1 MNARINPFRGTGIAL
16 VTPFTLNHEVDYTAL
31 KRLVNHCID
40 GGVEFL
46 VALGTTA
53 ETATLSADEKQ
64 RVVASI
70 CEAAAGRVP
79 VVQGVGGNDSA
90 KVAAELKAGLLQG
103 ISGVLSVSPYYNKP
117 TQEGIYRHFIHIS
130 AATDLPIV
138 LYNVPG
144 RTGSNMAAETTLRIA
159 QEVPHAVAIK
169 EASGNLEQAMAIVLG
184 APEGFDVLS
193 GDDNLTLPLLACG
206 AHGVISVSGQ
216 AFPKTFSQ
224 MVRDARAGRMDAAR
238 DGHYAMLNFTQQLFA
253 EGNPGGIKSALAHLG
268 IINPA
273 LRLPLWPVSPQ
284 LDEALV
290 QSIRKLQQHEL

>member
-16 VTPFTLNHEVDYTAL
+16 VTPFTPNHEVDYPAL

-53 ETATLSADEKQ
+53 ETATLTADEKQ
-64 RVVASI
+64 RVVAAV
-70 CEAAAGRVP
+70 CDAAAGRVL

-90 KVAAELKAGLLQG
+90 KVAAELKAGLPLG

-117 TQEGIYRHFIHIS
+117 TQEGIYRHFNHIS
-130 AATDLPIV
+130 AATDLPII

-159 QEVPHAVAIK
+159 REVPHAVAIK
-169 EASGNLEQAMAIVLG
+169 EASGNLEQAMTIVLG

-193 GDDNLTLPLLACG
+193 GDDNLTLPLVACG

-224 MVRDARAGRMDAAR
+224 MVRDARAGRMEAAR

-284 LDEALV
+284 LDEALA
-290 QSIRKLQQHEL
+290 QSVRKLQQHEL

>member
-1 MNARINPFRGTGIAL
+1 MNARMNPFRGTGIAL
-16 VTPFTLNHEVDYTAL
+16 VTPFNAQHEVDYAAL
-31 KRLVNHCID
+31 AKLVNHCIE

-53 ETATLSADEKQ
+53 ETATLSTDEKH
-64 RVVASI
+64 RVVAAI

-79 VVQGVGGNDSA
+79 LVQGVGGNDSA
-90 KVAAELKAGLLQG
+90 KVAAELKAGLHEG

-117 TQEGIYRHFIHIS
+117 TQEGIYRHFVHL
-130 AATDLPIV
+130 AGATDLPII

-159 QEVPHAVAIK
+159 HEVPHAVAIK
-169 EASGNLEQAMAIVLG
+169 EASGNLEQAMAIIHG
-184 APEGFDVLS
+184 APQGFDVLS
-193 GDDNLTLPLLACG
+193 GDDNLTLPLVASG

-216 AFPKTFSQ
+216 GFPKTFSQ
-224 MVRDARAGRMDAAR
+224 MVRDARAGRMEAAR
-238 DGHYAMLNFTQQLFA
+238 VGHYAMLRFTHQLFA

-268 IINPA
+268 IIHPA

-284 LDEALV
+284 LDAALA
-290 QSIRKLQQHEL
+290 QSVRELQQHEL

>member
-16 VTPFTLNHEVDYTAL
+16 VTPFTLQNEVDYPAL

-53 ETATLSADEKQ
+53 ETATLTADEKQ
-64 RVVASI
+64 RVVAAV
-70 CEAAAGRVP
+70 CDAAAGRVA

-90 KVAAELKAGLLQG
+90 KVAAELKAGLRQG

-130 AATDLPIV
+130 AATDLPII

-169 EASGNLEQAMAIVLG
+169 EASGNLEQAMTIVLG

-193 GDDNLTLPLLACG
+193 GDDNLTLPLVACG

-224 MVRDARAGRMDAAR
+224 MVRDARAGAMDAAQA
-238 DGHYAMLNFTQQLFA
+238 GHYAMLNFTQQLFA

-284 LDEALV
+284 LDAALA
-290 QSIRKLQQHEL
+290 QSVRELQQHEL

>member
-16 VTPFTLNHEVDYTAL
+16 VTPFTLDHEVDYTAL

-40 GGVEFL
+40 GGVDFL

-53 ETATLSADEKQ
+53 ETATLTADEKQ
-64 RVVASI
+64 RVVASV

-117 TQEGIYRHFIHIS
+117 TQEGIYRHFCHLAS
-130 AATDLPIV
+130 CTDLPIV

-169 EASGNLEQAMAIVLG
+169 EASGNLEQAMTIVLG

-193 GDDNLTLPLLACG
+193 GDDNLTLPLVACG

-224 MVRDARAGRMDAAR
+224 MVRYARAGRMDAAR

-284 LDEALV
+284 LDAALA
-290 QSIRKLQQHEL
+290 QSVRELQQHEL

>member
-16 VTPFTLNHEVDYTAL
+16 VTPFTPNHEVDYPAL

-53 ETATLSADEKQ
+53 ETATLTADEKQ
-64 RVVASI
+64 RVVAAV
-70 CEAAAGRVP
+70 CDAAAGRVL

-90 KVAAELKAGLLQG
+90 KVAAELKAGLPLG

-117 TQEGIYRHFIHIS
+117 TQEGIYRHFNNIS
-130 AATDLPIV
+130 AATDLPII

-159 QEVPHAVAIK
+159 HEVPHAVAIK
-169 EASGNLEQAMAIVLG
+169 EASGNLEQAMTIVLG

-193 GDDNLTLPLLACG
+193 GDDNLTLPLVACG

-224 MVRDARAGRMDAAR
+224 MVRDARAGRMEAAR

-284 LDEALV
+284 LDEALA
-290 QSIRKLQQHEL
+290 QSVRKLQQHEL

>member
-16 VTPFTLNHEVDYTAL
+16 VTPFTLDNEVDYPAL
-31 KRLVNHCID
+31 KRLVDHCIE

-53 ETATLSADEKQ
+53 ETATLTADEKQ
-64 RVVASI
+64 RVVAAV
-70 CEAAAGRVP
+70 CDAAGGRVP

-90 KVAAELKAGLLQG
+90 KVAAELKAGLPLG

-130 AATDLPIV
+130 AATDLPII

-159 QEVPHAVAIK
+159 HEVPHAVAIK

-193 GDDNLTLPLLACG
+193 GDDNLTLPLVACG

-224 MVRDARAGRMDAAR
+224 MVRDARAGNMDAAQV
-238 DGHYAMLNFTQQLFA
+238 GHYAMLRFTQQLFQ
-253 EGNPGGIKSALAHLG
+253 EGNPGGIKSALSHLG
-268 IINPA
+268 IIENS
-273 LRLPLWPVSPQ
+273 LRLPLWPISEGLESELAFSV
-284 LDEALV
+284 
-290 QSIRKLQQHEL
+290 RKLQQHEL

>member
-16 VTPFTLNHEVDYTAL
+16 VTPFTPNHEVDYPAL

-53 ETATLSADEKQ
+53 ETATLTADEKQ
-64 RVVASI
+64 RVVAAV
-70 CEAAAGRVP
+70 CDAAGGRVP

-90 KVAAELKAGLLQG
+90 KVAAELKAGLPLG
-103 ISGVLSVSPYYNKP
+103 ISGVLSVSPYYNRP
-117 TQEGIYRHFIHIS
+117 TQEGIYRHFNHIS
-130 AATDLPIV
+130 AATDLPII

-159 QEVPHAVAIK
+159 HEVPHAVAIK
-169 EASGNLEQAMAIVLG
+169 EASGNLEQAMTIVLG

-193 GDDNLTLPLLACG
+193 GDDNLTLPLVACG

-224 MVRDARAGRMDAAR
+224 MVRDARAGNMDAAQV
-238 DGHYAMLNFTQQLFA
+238 GHYAMLRFTQQLFQ
-253 EGNPGGIKSALAHLG
+253 EGNPGGIKSALSHLG
-268 IINPA
+268 IIENS
-273 LRLPLWPVSPQ
+273 LRLPLWPISEGLESELAFSV
-284 LDEALV
+284 
-290 QSIRKLQQHEL
+290 RKLQQHEL

>member
-16 VTPFTLNHEVDYTAL
+16 VTPFTLDNEVDYPAL

-53 ETATLSADEKQ
+53 ETATLTADEKQ
-64 RVVASI
+64 RVVAAV
-70 CEAAAGRVP
+70 CDAAGGRVP

-90 KVAAELKAGLLQG
+90 KVAAELKAGLPLG

-130 AATDLPIV
+130 AATDLPII

-144 RTGSNMAAETTLRIA
+144 RTGSNMVAETTLRIA
-159 QEVPHAVAIK
+159 REVPHAVAIK
-169 EASGNLEQAMAIVLG
+169 EASGNLEQAMTIVLG

-193 GDDNLTLPLLACG
+193 GDDNLTLPLVACG

-224 MVRDARAGRMDAAR
+224 MVRDARAGNMDAAQV
-238 DGHYAMLNFTQQLFA
+238 GHYAMLRFTQQLFQ
-253 EGNPGGIKSALAHLG
+253 EGNPGGIKSALSHLG
-268 IINPA
+268 IIENS
-273 LRLPLWPVSPQ
+273 LRLPLWPISEGLESELAFSV
-284 LDEALV
+284 
-290 QSIRKLQQHEL
+290 RKLQQHEL

>member
-16 VTPFTLNHEVDYTAL
+16 VTPFTLDHKVDYSAL
-31 KRLVNHCID
+31 KRLVNYCVD
-40 GGVEFL
+40 GGVDFL

-53 ETATLSADEKQ
+53 ETATLSADERQ
-64 RVVASI
+64 RVVASV

-90 KVAAELKAGLLQG
+90 EVAAELKAGLPLG

-130 AATDLPIV
+130 AATDLPII

-169 EASGNLEQAMAIVLG
+169 EASGNLEQAMTIVLG

-193 GDDNLTLPLLACG
+193 GDDNLTLPLMACG

-224 MVRDARAGRMDAAR
+224 MVRDARVGRMDAAR

-268 IINPA
+268 IIHPE

-284 LDEALV
+284 LDAALA
-290 QSIRKLQQHEL
+290 QSVRKLQQYEL

>member
-16 VTPFTLNHEVDYTAL
+16 VTPFTLQNEVDYPAL

-53 ETATLSADEKQ
+53 ETATLTADEKQ
-64 RVVASI
+64 RVVAAV
-70 CEAAAGRVP
+70 CDAAAGRVP

-90 KVAAELKAGLLQG
+90 KVAAELKAGLRQG

-117 TQEGIYRHFIHIS
+117 TQEGIYRHFIHVS
-130 AATDLPIV
+130 AASDLPII

-159 QEVPHAVAIK
+159 NEVPHAVAIK

-193 GDDNLTLPLLACG
+193 GDDNLTLPLVACG

-224 MVRDARAGRMDAAR
+224 MVRDARVGRMDAAR

-284 LDEALV
+284 LDAALA
-290 QSIRKLQQHEL
+290 QSVRKLQQHEL

>member
-16 VTPFTLNHEVDYTAL
+16 VTPFTPNHEVDYPAL

-53 ETATLSADEKQ
+53 ETATLTADEKQ
-64 RVVASI
+64 RVVAAV
-70 CEAAAGRVP
+70 CDAAAGRVL

-90 KVAAELKAGLLQG
+90 KVAAELKAGLPLG

-130 AATDLPIV
+130 AATDLPII

-159 QEVPHAVAIK
+159 HEVPHAVAIK
-169 EASGNLEQAMAIVLG
+169 EASGNLEQAMTIVLG

-193 GDDNLTLPLLACG
+193 GDDNLTLPLVACG

-224 MVRDARAGRMDAAR
+224 MVRDARGGRMDEAR

-268 IINPA
+268 IIHPA

-284 LDEALV
+284 LDTALA
-290 QSIRKLQQHEL
+290 QSVRELQQHEL

>member
-16 VTPFTLNHEVDYTAL
+16 VTPFTPNHEVDYPAL

-53 ETATLSADEKQ
+53 ETATLTADEKQ
-64 RVVASI
+64 RVVAAV
-70 CEAAAGRVP
+70 CDAAAGRVL

-90 KVAAELKAGLLQG
+90 KVAAELKAGLPLG

-130 AATDLPIV
+130 AATDLPII

-159 QEVPHAVAIK
+159 HEVPHAVAIK
-169 EASGNLEQAMAIVLG
+169 EASGNLEQAMTIVLG

-193 GDDNLTLPLLACG
+193 GDDNLTLPLVACG

-224 MVRDARAGRMDAAR
+224 MVRDARGGRMDEAR

-268 IINPA
+268 IIHPA

-284 LDEALV
+284 LDEALA
-290 QSIRKLQQHEL
+290 QSVRKLQQHEL

>member
-16 VTPFTLNHEVDYTAL
+16 VTPFTPNHEVDYPAL

-53 ETATLSADEKQ
+53 ETATLTADEKQ
-64 RVVASI
+64 RVVAAV
-70 CEAAAGRVP
+70 CDAAAGRVL

-90 KVAAELKAGLLQG
+90 KVAAELKAGLPLG

-130 AATDLPIV
+130 AATDLPII

-159 QEVPHAVAIK
+159 REVPHAVAIK
-169 EASGNLEQAMAIVLG
+169 EASGNLEQAMTIVLG

-193 GDDNLTLPLLACG
+193 GDDNLTLPLVACG

-224 MVRDARAGRMDAAR
+224 MVRDARGGRMDEAR

-268 IINPA
+268 IIHPA

-284 LDEALV
+284 LDEALA
-290 QSIRKLQQHEL
+290 QSVRKLQQHEL

>member
-16 VTPFTLNHEVDYTAL
+16 VTPFTLQNEVDYPAL

-53 ETATLSADEKQ
+53 ETATLNADEKQ
-64 RVVASI
+64 RVVAAV
-70 CEAAAGRVP
+70 CDAAAGRVP

-90 KVAAELKAGLLQG
+90 KVAAELKAGLRQG

-117 TQEGIYRHFIHIS
+117 TQEGIYRHFIYIS
-130 AATDLPIV
+130 AATDLPII

-159 QEVPHAVAIK
+159 NEVPHAVAIK
-169 EASGNLEQAMAIVLG
+169 EASGNLEQAMELIAG

-193 GDDNLTLPLLACG
+193 GDDNLTLPLVACG

-224 MVRDARAGRMDAAR
+224 MVRDARAGTMDAAQV
-238 DGHYAMLNFTQQLFA
+238 GHYAMLGFTQQLFA

-268 IINPA
+268 IIHPA

-284 LDEALV
+284 LDAALA
-290 QSIRKLQQHEL
+290 QSVRKLQQHEL

>member
-16 VTPFTLNHEVDYTAL
+16 VTPFTLNNEVDYPAL

-40 GGVEFL
+40 GGVDFL

-53 ETATLSADEKQ
+53 ETATLTADEKH
-64 RVVASI
+64 RVVAAV
-70 CEAAAGRVP
+70 CDAAAGRVP

-90 KVAAELKAGLLQG
+90 KVAAELKAGLQLG
-103 ISGVLSVSPYYNKP
+103 ISGVLSVPPYYNKP
-117 TQEGIYRHFIHIS
+117 TQEGIYRHFMHIS
-130 AATDLPIV
+130 AATDLPII

-159 QEVPHAVAIK
+159 NEVPHAVAIK
-169 EASGNLEQAMAIVLG
+169 EASGNLEQAMAIVLS

-193 GDDNLTLPLLACG
+193 GDDNLTLPLVACG

-224 MVRDARAGRMDAAR
+224 MVRDARAGHIEAAQV
-238 DGHYAMLNFTQQLFA
+238 GHYAMLRFTQQLFA

-268 IINPA
+268 IIHPA

-284 LDEALV
+284 LDASLA
-290 QSIRKLQQHEL
+290 QSVRELQQHEL

>member
-16 VTPFTLNHEVDYTAL
+16 VTPFTPNHEVDYPAL

-53 ETATLSADEKQ
+53 ETATLTADEKQ
-64 RVVASI
+64 RVVAAV
-70 CEAAAGRVP
+70 CDAAAGRVL

-90 KVAAELKAGLLQG
+90 KVAAELKAGLPLG

-130 AATDLPIV
+130 AATDLPII

-159 QEVPHAVAIK
+159 REVPHAVAIK
-169 EASGNLEQAMAIVLG
+169 EASGNLEQAMTIVLG

-193 GDDNLTLPLLACG
+193 GDDNLTLPLVACG

-224 MVRDARAGRMDAAR
+224 MVRDARGGRMDEAR

-284 LDEALV
+284 LDTALA
-290 QSIRKLQQHEL
+290 QSVRELQQHEL

>member
-16 VTPFTLNHEVDYTAL
+16 VTPFTPNNEVDYPAL

-53 ETATLSADEKQ
+53 ETATLTADEKQ
-64 RVVASI
+64 RVVAAV
-70 CEAAAGRVP
+70 CDAAAGRVL

-90 KVAAELKAGLLQG
+90 KVAAELKAGLPLG

-130 AATDLPIV
+130 AATDLPII

-159 QEVPHAVAIK
+159 REVPHAVAIK
-169 EASGNLEQAMAIVLG
+169 EASGNLEQAMTIVLG

-193 GDDNLTLPLLACG
+193 GDDNLTLPLVACG

-224 MVRDARAGRMDAAR
+224 MVRDARGGRMEAAR

-284 LDEALV
+284 LDEALA
-290 QSIRKLQQHEL
+290 QSVRELQQHEL

>member
-16 VTPFTLNHEVDYTAL
+16 VTPFTLDNEVDYPAL
-31 KRLVNHCID
+31 KRLVDHCIE

-53 ETATLSADEKQ
+53 ETATLTADEKQ
-64 RVVASI
+64 RVVAAV
-70 CEAAAGRVP
+70 CDAAGGRVP

-90 KVAAELKAGLLQG
+90 KVAAELKAGLPLG

-130 AATDLPIV
+130 AATDLPII

-159 QEVPHAVAIK
+159 HEVPHAVAIK
-169 EASGNLEQAMAIVLG
+169 EASGNLEQAMTIVLG

-193 GDDNLTLPLLACG
+193 GDDNLTLPLVACG

-224 MVRDARAGRMDAAR
+224 MVRDARAGNMDAAQV
-238 DGHYAMLNFTQQLFA
+238 GHYAMLRFTQQLFQ
-253 EGNPGGIKSALAHLG
+253 EGNPGGIKSALSHLG
-268 IINPA
+268 IIENS
-273 LRLPLWPVSPQ
+273 LRLPLWPISKGLESELAFSV
-284 LDEALV
+284 
-290 QSIRKLQQHEL
+290 RKLQQHEL

>member
-16 VTPFTLNHEVDYTAL
+16 VTPFTPNHEVDYPAL

-53 ETATLSADEKQ
+53 ETATLTADEKQ
-64 RVVASI
+64 RVVAAV
-70 CEAAAGRVP
+70 CDAAAGRVL

-90 KVAAELKAGLLQG
+90 KVAAELKAGLPLG

-117 TQEGIYRHFIHIS
+117 TQEGIYRHFNHIS
-130 AATDLPIV
+130 AATDLPII

-159 QEVPHAVAIK
+159 REVPHAVAIK
-169 EASGNLEQAMAIVLG
+169 EASGNLEQAMTIVLG

-193 GDDNLTLPLLACG
+193 GDDNLTLPLVTCG

-224 MVRDARAGRMDAAR
+224 MVRDARAGRMEAAR

-284 LDEALV
+284 LDEALA
-290 QSIRKLQQHEL
+290 QSVRKLQQHEL

>member
-16 VTPFTLNHEVDYTAL
+16 VTPFTPNHEVDYPAL

-53 ETATLSADEKQ
+53 ETATLTADEKQ
-64 RVVASI
+64 RVVAAV
-70 CEAAAGRVP
+70 CDAAGGRVP

-90 KVAAELKAGLLQG
+90 KVAAELKAGLPLG

-130 AATDLPIV
+130 AATDLPII

-159 QEVPHAVAIK
+159 HEVPHAVAIK
-169 EASGNLEQAMAIVLG
+169 EASGNLEQAMTIVLG

-193 GDDNLTLPLLACG
+193 GDDNLTLPLVACG

-224 MVRDARAGRMDAAR
+224 MVRDARAGNMDAAQV
-238 DGHYAMLNFTQQLFA
+238 GLYAMLRFTQQLFQ
-253 EGNPGGIKSALAHLG
+253 EGNPGGIKSALSHLG
-268 IINPA
+268 IIENS
-273 LRLPLWPVSPQ
+273 LRLPLWPISEGLESELAFSV
-284 LDEALV
+284 
-290 QSIRKLQQHEL
+290 RKLQQHEL

>member
-16 VTPFTLNHEVDYTAL
+16 VTPFTPNHEVDYPAL

-53 ETATLSADEKQ
+53 ETATLTADEKQ
-64 RVVASI
+64 RVVAAV
-70 CEAAAGRVP
+70 CDAAAGRVL

-90 KVAAELKAGLLQG
+90 KVAAELKAGLPLG

-130 AATDLPIV
+130 AATDLPII

-159 QEVPHAVAIK
+159 REVPHAVAIK
-169 EASGNLEQAMAIVLG
+169 EASGNLEQAMTIVLG

-193 GDDNLTLPLLACG
+193 GDDNLTLPLVACG
-206 AHGVISVSGQ
+206 AHGVISVSGL

-224 MVRDARAGRMDAAR
+224 LVRDARAGRMEAAR

-284 LDEALV
+284 LDEALA
-290 QSIRKLQQHEL
+290 QSVRKLQQHEL